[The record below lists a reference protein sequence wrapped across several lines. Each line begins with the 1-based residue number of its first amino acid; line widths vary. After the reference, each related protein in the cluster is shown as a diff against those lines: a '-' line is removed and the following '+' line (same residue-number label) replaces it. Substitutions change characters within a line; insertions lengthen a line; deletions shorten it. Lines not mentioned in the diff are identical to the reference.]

1 MNGITDKTWI
11 VYRHTSPDGK
21 MYVGV
26 TCKPPNR
33 RWQNG
38 TGYQNNKRFS
48 ADINLYGWDNFQHEV
63 LLSGLS
69 EANANL
75 AEKIFIDYRKL
86 TNPNNGYNLRAG
98 GFRGYECSSET
109 KQKIS
114 KANKGRLSGE
124 KNPNYGKKHTKE
136 AKLKMSMANKGK
148 KIPQDVREKMSIT
161 LGKQVVALDI
171 NSNEVVSIFNS
182 TRDAE
187 RQTGIPH
194 TNIGECC
201 RGIRKTA
208 GGYKWEYTDKEK

>member
-1 MNGITDKTWI
+1 MNGTTDKTWT

-26 TCKPPNR
+26 TCKPINR

-38 TGYQNNKRFS
+38 TGYQNNKKFS
-48 ADINLYGWDNFQHEV
+48 ADIDLYGWDNFQHEV
-63 LLSGLS
+63 LLTGLS
-69 EANANL
+69 HENACL
-75 AEKIFIDYRKL
+75 AERMFIHYWGL
-86 TNPNNGYNLRAG
+86 TDPEKGYNLQTG
-98 GFRGYECSSET
+98 GVRNYECSEET
-109 KQKIS
+109 RRKIS
-114 KANKGRLSGE
+114 KAHKGKYVGE

-148 KIPQDVREKMSIT
+148 EIPQDVREKMSIT
-161 LGKQVVALDI
+161 LGKQVVALNID
-171 NSNEVVSIFNS
+171 SNEVVSIYNS

-208 GGYKWEYTDKEK
+208 GGYKWKYTDKEK